1 MKSSERKISQCILPF
16 IHFCSLF
23 IKSSEDFS
31 ASLKGIIYNRTNSL
45 ELFSFK
51 TEILA
56 QVLYLKASKFLRP
69 PENYIRFYQ
78 KPLNVLRLSTFSVLL
93 GFSSESLIYDNKLTA
108 LNYLKFSIQQTKSS
122 GRCLFVVNVIH
133 VRDNLT
139 KLPS

>member
-31 ASLKGIIYNRTNSL
+31 ASLKGI
-45 ELFSFK
+45 
-51 TEILA
+51 
-56 QVLYLKASKFLRP
+56 KFLRIIFFQNWNSSASSLFKSFKIFTSSWKLHQVLL
-69 PENYIRFYQ
+69 ETC
-78 KPLNVLRLSTFSVLL
+78 NVLRLSTFSVLL
-93 GFSSESLIYDNKLTA
+93 GFSFESLIDNNKLTA

-133 VRDNLT
+133 YGIT
-139 KLPS
+139 